1 MYCEV
6 GEMEKKMYWFFGS
19 TYYLPVYPLATLF
32 ILEQFCGNY
41 PSLEYFTNFTVVYQY
56 NVFANYHRI
65 DMPYDKNHFR
75 VVIIKRHE
83 VV

>member
-6 GEMEKKMYWFFGS
+6 KEMEKNELIFWY
-19 TYYLPVYPLATLF
+19 TYNLCPLATLF

-65 DMPYDKNHFR
+65 DMPYD
-75 VVIIKRHE
+75 
-83 VV
+83 